1 MVHDIVERYLLA
13 DKWYFP
19 PDTEEGIWTKV
30 IDGYNSLEIDEGIAV
45 WPERI
50 PFAEQYELAGMSDLI
65 IDIDDVYFDV
75 LDHKPIEYLI
85 L

>member
-1 MVHDIVERYLLA
+1 L
-13 DKWYFP
+13 
-19 PDTEEGIWTKV
+19 
-30 IDGYNSLEIDEGIAV
+30 
-45 WPERI
+45 PERI
-50 PFAEQYELAGMSDLI
+50 LFVEHELAGMSDLI

>member
-1 MVHDIVERYLLA
+1 VVFPT
-13 DKWYFP
+13 WYWRRK
-19 PDTEEGIWTKV
+19 IWTKV

-50 PFAEQYELAGMSDLI
+50 LFAEQYELAGMSDLI

>member
-1 MVHDIVERYLLA
+1 M
-13 DKWYFP
+13 
-19 PDTEEGIWTKV
+19 G
-30 IDGYNSLEIDEGIAV
+30 NSLEIDEGIAV